1 MLQGGR
7 SRWHVARAYDAAS
20 LYAEPH
26 VVHVGNA
33 VDFGNVYDL
42 ARPGL
47 SYTWGK
53 DLIYTLAHVRR

>member
-1 MLQGGR
+1 M
-7 SRWHVARAYDAAS
+7 ARAYDAAS